1 MRVNVLILSVVV
13 VAVVVIPDNLA
24 LNLPILKDQ
33 SQTVNIPNTVLMLER
48 LRTKLLELAGDT
60 MLNNK
65 YNRLVYLTTEI
76 ECL

>member
-1 MRVNVLILSVVV
+1 MRVNLWILTIVVVFVVV
-13 VAVVVIPDNLA
+13 VDVIPESVG
-24 LNLPILKDQ
+24 LNVPIVKDQ

-65 YNRLVYLTTEI
+65 YN
-76 ECL
+76 

>member
-1 MRVNVLILSVVV
+1 MRVNLWILTIVVV
-13 VAVVVIPDNLA
+13 VVVVDVIPESVG
-24 LNLPILKDQ
+24 LNVPIVKDQ

-65 YNRLVYLTTEI
+65 YNLLVYLTI
-76 ECL
+76 EFE

>member
-1 MRVNVLILSVVV
+1 MSQPPLKMRVNLWILTIVVV
-13 VAVVVIPDNLA
+13 VVDVIPESVG
-24 LNLPILKDQ
+24 LNMPIVKDQ

-65 YNRLVYLTTEI
+65 YN
-76 ECL
+76 

>member
-1 MRVNVLILSVVV
+1 MRVNVLILFVVV

>member
-1 MRVNVLILSVVV
+1 MRVNLWILTIVVV
-13 VAVVVIPDNLA
+13 VVDVIPESVG
-24 LNLPILKDQ
+24 LNMPIVKDQ

-65 YNRLVYLTTEI
+65 YN
-76 ECL
+76 

>member
-1 MRVNVLILSVVV
+1 MNVLILSVVV